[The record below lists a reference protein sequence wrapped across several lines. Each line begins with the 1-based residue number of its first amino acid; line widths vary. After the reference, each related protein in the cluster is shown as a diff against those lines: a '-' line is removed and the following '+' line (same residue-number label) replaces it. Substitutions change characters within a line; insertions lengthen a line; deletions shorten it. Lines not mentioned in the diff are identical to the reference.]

1 MAAVTPTT
9 IATRRASECLA
20 GWAVEDLSYLLRGRR
35 QVAVTP
41 CPCPSLDI
49 VMVPPCASTMA
60 RVIANPKPVPVIPR
74 RRGTAVL
81 FVLTK
86 TLYSIVALSCH
97 AETRIKEQIRDAST
111 AVSFAGIGG

>member
-1 MAAVTPTT
+1 MSARLGDWRFGY
-9 IATRRASECLA
+9 TRELYEVMSRTNYP
-20 GWAVEDLSYLLRGRR
+20 GNRR
-35 QVAVTP
+35 
-41 CPCPSLDI
+41 D
-49 VMVPPCASTMA
+49 
-60 RVIANPKPVPVIPR
+60 
-74 RRGTAVL
+74 TAVL